1 MHHIS
6 FQPGP
11 PSKSTSKV
19 DAAKRLLADS
29 GYAGK
34 PVTLMAP
41 QEVPALKAWGDVTVD
56 LLKRLDMK
64 VDFAALDLGTFN
76 ARALQKS
83 PPGQGGWQMH
93 VNAHYGVDA
102 DPSTNSL
109 SA

>member
-6 FQPGP
+6 VQPGP

-19 DAAKRLLADS
+19 DAAKRFRADN
-29 GYAGK
+29 GYAGE

-64 VDFAALDLGTFN
+64 VDFATVDAGTPCRCLFSGRHRPAN
-76 ARALQKS
+76 TAAIRV
-83 PPGQGGWQMH
+83 P
-93 VNAHYGVDA
+93 GVDRPWWEWA
-102 DPSTNSL
+102 HDGRT
-109 SA
+109 

>member
-6 FQPGP
+6 VQPGP

-29 GYAGK
+29 GYAGA

-64 VDFAALDLGTFN
+64 VNFAIVDAGTPVPVPVFGS
-76 ARALQKS
+76 S
-83 PPGQGGWQMH
+83 PPRQHGRNQG
-93 VNAHYGVDA
+93 DKL
-102 DPSTNSL
+102 PNSV
-109 SA
+109 A